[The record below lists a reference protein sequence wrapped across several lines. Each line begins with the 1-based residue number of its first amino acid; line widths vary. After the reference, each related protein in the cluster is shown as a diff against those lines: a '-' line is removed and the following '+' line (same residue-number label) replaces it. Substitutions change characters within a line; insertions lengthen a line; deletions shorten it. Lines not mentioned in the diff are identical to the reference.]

1 MTAQAV
7 VFYLF
12 AFIAVF
18 SAVMV
23 VSRDNPVHSAL
34 WLILNLISIAVLYYT
49 LNAPFLMVAQLIV
62 YAGAIVVLFV
72 FVVMM
77 LSSGNEEQRG
87 GRHPIGW
94 VRPLGIAL
102 AFFFLLAVFVAIR
115 VAPDTA
121 LLGAPVEGTPLA
133 VGRVLFRQ
141 FLLPFE
147 ATSILLLAALVGAM
161 YLGRHGDR
169 GPDDEYGAVGEE
181 RVALETGEGNAMEV
195 PEEVHA

>member
-49 LNAPFLMVAQLIV
+49 LSAPFLMVAQLIV

-77 LSSGNEEQRG
+77 LSSGNEDQRG
-87 GRHPIGW
+87 TRHPIAW

-102 AFFFLLAVFVAIR
+102 ALFFLLAVFIAVR

-121 LLGAPVEGTPLA
+121 LLGAPIEGTPLA

-169 GPDDEYGAVGEE
+169 GDFDEFGATGEE
-181 RVALETGEGNAMEV
+181 RTALSSGGAVIEET
-195 PEEVHA
+195 EEIHA

>member
-1 MTAQAV
+1 LTAQAV

-18 SAVMV
+18 TAVMV

-34 WLILNLISIAVLYYT
+34 WLIVNLISIAVLYYT
-49 LNAPFLMVAQLIV
+49 LNAPFLMAAQLIV

-77 LSSGNEEQRG
+77 LSSGVEERS
-87 GRHPIGW
+87 RANRPIGW

-102 AFFFLLAVFVAIR
+102 TLLFLLAVLVAIR

-121 LLGAPVEGTPLA
+121 LLGTVVTEGTPFA
-133 VGRVLFRQ
+133 VGRILFRNY
-141 FLLPFE
+141 LLPFE

-161 YLGRHGDR
+161 YLGRHGDT
-169 GPDDEYGAVGEE
+169 GEE
-181 RVALETGEGNAMEV
+181 EEDALEA
-195 PEEVHA
+195 EEADAAAQALTESREELHA

>member
-1 MTAQAV
+1 
-7 VFYLF
+7 
-12 AFIAVF
+12 
-18 SAVMV
+18 MV

-34 WLILNLISIAVLYYT
+34 WLILNLICIAVLYYT
-49 LNAPFLMVAQLIV
+49 LSAPFLMVAQLIV

-77 LSSGNEEQRG
+77 LSSGNEERRG
-87 GRHPIGW
+87 GAHPVAW

-102 AFFFLLAVFVAIR
+102 ALFFFLAVFLAVR

-133 VGRVLFRQ
+133 VGKILFRQ
-141 FLLPFE
+141 YLLPFE

-169 GPDDEYGAVGEE
+169 GELDEFGTEGEE
-181 RVALETGEGNAMEV
+181 RAAIDAGGRAEAEL
-195 PEEVHA
+195 PEEIHA

>member
-18 SAVMV
+18 TAVMV

-34 WLILNLISIAVLYYT
+34 WLIVNLISIAVLYYT
-49 LNAPFLMVAQLIV
+49 LNAPFLMAAQLIV

-77 LSSGNEEQRG
+77 LSSGVEERS
-87 GRHPIGW
+87 RANRPIGW

-102 AFFFLLAVFVAIR
+102 TLLFLLAVLVAIR

-121 LLGAPVEGTPLA
+121 LLGTVVTEGTPFA
-133 VGRVLFRQ
+133 VGRILFRNY
-141 FLLPFE
+141 LLPFE

-161 YLGRHGDR
+161 YLGRHGDT
-169 GPDDEYGAVGEE
+169 GEE
-181 RVALETGEGNAMEV
+181 EEDALEA
-195 PEEVHA
+195 EEADAAAQALTESREELHA

>member
-1 MTAQAV
+1 LTAQAV

-77 LSSGNEEQRG
+77 LSSTRDERA
-87 GRHPIGW
+87 RPSRVISW
-94 VRPLGIAL
+94 VGTLGIAL
-102 AFFFLLAVFVAIR
+102 AFLFFLAVFLAIR
-115 VAPDTA
+115 TAPDTA
-121 LLGAPVEGTPLA
+121 LMGAPVEGAPLE
-133 VGRVLFRQ
+133 VGKLMFRK

-161 YLGRHGDR
+161 YLGRHGDK
-169 GPDDEYGAVGEE
+169 GEE
-181 RVALETGEGNAMEV
+181 DEFGLVDGEPQQITAGERAEAESR
-195 PEEVHA
+195 EEVHV